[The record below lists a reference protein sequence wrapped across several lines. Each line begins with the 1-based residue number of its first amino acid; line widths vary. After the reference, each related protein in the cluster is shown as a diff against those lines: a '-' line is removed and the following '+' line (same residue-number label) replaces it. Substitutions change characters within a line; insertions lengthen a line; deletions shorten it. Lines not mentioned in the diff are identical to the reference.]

1 MADYNLSTLSPRSFE
16 QLIQALAAK
25 VLGPGIV
32 VFGDG
37 PDGGREATFERKVPY
52 PTHLDGWD
60 GYGVVQAK
68 FRQRSGNVYEDGLW
82 AVEQLRDEL
91 QKYTDPDT
99 NIRSPDFFIYA
110 TNVVLTPVKD
120 KGSKDKAFAVLKE
133 FKSQS
138 HLKDYAIWDYDQ
150 IRIFLDIYP
159 EVRTTYS
166 TFITPGDVLAAAFA
180 TLKPASVDMHTT
192 MTRFLEKELLSDEY
206 VNLEQAGHTVNEPI
220 PLATVFVDLPIQHEP
235 NMIRSHMLGEA
246 LEDLNDVGRPQ
257 LKEGFIRNV
266 LAASSERLDPASVGA
281 SPVPDRIEAGLAGAS
296 RGRFVLIGGPGQGK
310 TTLTQF
316 ICQIF
321 RAAVIARKPEHTW
334 SPPTKGALGTIQHHC
349 ESENI
354 SHKVVPR
361 FPFKLTLNDF
371 AKALAPSSESPI
383 YSVLG
388 YLSSQIK
395 RRTDAEV
402 SPADLR
408 QFLAVYPSVFI
419 FDGLDEV
426 PPSSNRDEVLR
437 AIREFWVDASSANA
451 DILSIAT
458 SRPQGY
464 NEDFSPLYYQHQHLA
479 ELSEQLGWH
488 YAQRLAAVRY
498 GADEDRKE
506 KVLGRLRRAFGDPS
520 TSRLMRTPLQVTIMT
535 ALVDRLG
542 QPPQA
547 RWNLFNSYYDVIY
560 DREMERDISASR
572 ILSEYEPDIRTIHNQ
587 VGLILQVDSERT
599 GRTDALLDRHR
610 FVSLVEARLRAEE
623 HPEEDRRTIAEQ
635 IVAAAS
641 ERLVFLVEM
650 EAERIGFEIRSLQE
664 FMAAESLVEDTYPD
678 IQARLEEIA
687 PIPFWRNVFL
697 FAAGKCFAQRQELR
711 ELVHST
717 CAALNEEDG
726 NEGEGLHLVGADLAI
741 ALLEEGSARRQPKYK
756 TLLGRLAIRA
766 LDKANPRLH
775 AQLANVYDSQMETIY
790 RDELGLRLT
799 GSDHVK
805 FLGAWNCL
813 LALVANDVD
822 WATDMA
828 NSYWPN
834 GVQDQVDILL
844 ADTDHTKNGWA
855 TEQVLRLIPRTPIG
869 TFVGVFQSEK
879 RRALLE
885 RQDVDPTLKAAIS
898 ILESPRHHGGPRVTV
913 LDTML
918 SYGPINRLTPGSAT
932 VLQTLNAISDWHPSW
947 LPYKWA
953 GRFLEAP
960 SKDML
965 ASTLK
970 AFAKVSFDEDHA
982 ANRTVWRTLPWPIVA
997 CLESCT
1003 DAKKLLELADGA
1015 KEGRL
1020 GDQDDW
1026 ITAETRWFDEGI
1038 VWEDVLSMADQRL
1051 PFDARIGTT
1060 GFPVTL
1066 SPLKV
1071 FNPMFIM
1078 DADRRTLEDVIPLF
1092 SNLPSG
1098 RSRQFV
1104 AEVINWLMF
1113 LYSFPARLEDFPTL
1127 RQTDVDTLE
1136 EIYRV
1141 LPAGQ
1146 PVPLH
1151 VLANLVSESPTA
1163 GAKLFLTVGRR
1174 HSSFDCHVGNS
1185 SLVDDGVEVLRRA
1198 YDVLN
1203 RDTAMLPVLGAV
1215 AERGQLGDLGLE
1227 IKKVEALDKPN
1238 EKLAGLLIKLCQQN
1252 VWLGGG
1258 KEDLISIAQDIGC
1271 SRGDAFNRIVNTLE
1285 NNRLLGDEATGF
1297 VIALKAL
1304 MPARDYRAQRRYVS
1318 LLEESLGRRTSRFR
1332 EVRVSERFGLPEGM
1346 IELLGS
1352 DG

>member
-1 MADYNLSTLSPRSFE
+1 MADYDLSRLSSRSFE
-16 QLIQALAAK
+16 QLIQALATK

-52 PTHLDGWD
+52 PMPSDGWD

-68 FRQRSGNVYEDGLW
+68 FRQRPGNVHKDGLW
-82 AVEQLRDEL
+82 AVEQLKDEL
-91 QKYTDPDT
+91 EKYTDPNT
-99 NIRSPDFFIYA
+99 NLRQPDYFIFA
-110 TNVVLTPVKD
+110 TNVVLTPVKE
-120 KGSKDKAFAVLKE
+120 KGSKDRALAALKD
-133 FKSQS
+133 FKSTS
-138 HLKDYAIWDYDQ
+138 ALKDYAIWDYDQ
-150 IRIFLDIYP
+150 IRVFLDIYP

-166 TFITPGDVLAAAFA
+166 TFITSGDVLAAAFS
-180 TLKPASVDMHTT
+180 TFSPTSLDMYNT
-192 MTRFLEKELLSDEY
+192 MTRFLEMELLSDEY

-220 PLATVFVDLPIQHEP
+220 PLATVFVDLPIQHDSNQP
-235 NMIRSHMLGEA
+235 RSHVVDDIGADRHDFGL
-246 LEDLNDVGRPQ
+246 PQ
-257 LKEGFIRNV
+257 AREGFIRSV

-281 SPVPDRIEAGLAGAS
+281 SLLSDRLDAGLGRKS

-321 RAAVIARKPEHTW
+321 RAAVIARKPKHTK
-334 SPPTKGALGTIQHHC
+334 SPPTKGALATIQHHC
-349 ESENI
+349 ETEDI
-354 SHKVVPR
+354 SHDVVPR
-361 FPFKLTLNDF
+361 FPFKLILNDF
-371 AKALAPSSESPI
+371 AKALAPNSESPI
-383 YSVLG
+383 HSVLG
-388 YLSSQIK
+388 YLSSQIRK
-395 RRTDAEV
+395 RTE
-402 SPADLR
+402 SEITPADLR
-408 QFLAVYPSVFI
+408 RFLANYPSVFI

-426 PPSSNRDEVLR
+426 PPSSNRDEVLS
-437 AIREFWVDASSANA
+437 AIRDFWVDASNANA

-464 NEDFSPLYYQHQHLA
+464 NEDFSPLYYKHQHLA

-488 YAQRLAAVRY
+488 FAQRLAAVRY

-560 DREMERDISASR
+560 DREMERDILASR

-623 HPEEDRRTIAEQ
+623 HSEEDQRIIAER
-635 IVAAAS
+635 IVEAAS

-664 FMAAESLVEDTYPD
+664 FMAAESLVEDAYRD

-697 FAAGKCFAQRQELR
+697 FAAGKCFAQRQDLR
-711 ELVHST
+711 DLVHST
-717 CAALNEEDG
+717 CAALNEDDG
-726 NEGEGLHLVGADLAI
+726 QEGVGLHLVGADLAI
-741 ALLEEGSARRQPKYK
+741 ALLEEGSARRQPKFK
-756 TLLGRLAIRA
+756 KLIGRLAIRA

-775 AQLANVYDSQMETIY
+775 AQLANVYDSHLETIY
-790 RDELGLRLT
+790 QDEIELRLT
-799 GSDHVK
+799 GSDHVRS
-805 FLGAWNCL
+805 LGAWNCL
-813 LALVANDVD
+813 LALVANDVG

-828 NSYWPN
+828 NNYWPN
-834 GVQDQVDILL
+834 VVQDQVDILL
-844 ADTDHTKNGWA
+844 ADTEHTKNGWA
-855 TEQVLRLIPRTPIG
+855 GEQLLRLIPRTPIG
-869 TFVGVFQSEK
+869 TFVGVFQSNDLSV
-879 RRALLE
+879 LLE
-885 RQDVDPTLKAAIS
+885 RQDMDPTLKAAIS
-898 ILESPRHHGGPRVTV
+898 ILQSPRHHGGPRVAV

-918 SYGPINRLTPGSAT
+918 SYGPINRLTPGSAPG
-932 VLQTLNAISDWHPSW
+932 LQTLNAISDWHPSW
-947 LPYKWA
+947 LPYKLA

-960 SKDML
+960 SKEML
-965 ASTLK
+965 ATALRS
-970 AFAKVSFDEDHA
+970 FAKVSYDEDHA
-982 ANRTVWRTLPWPIVA
+982 ANRMVWRTLPWPIVA

-1003 DAKKLLELADGA
+1003 DSTQLLELADQA
-1015 KEGRL
+1015 EEGRL

-1026 ITAETRWFDEGI
+1026 ITGENRWFDEGI
-1038 VWEDVLSMADQRL
+1038 VWADVLSMMDERL

-1066 SPLKV
+1066 SPLKAV
-1071 FNPMFIM
+1071 TPMFKM
-1078 DADRRTLEDVIPLF
+1078 GADKGTFEDVIPLF
-1092 SNLPSG
+1092 KDVSPG

-1104 AEVINWLMF
+1104 SEVINWLMF
-1113 LYSFPARLEDFPTL
+1113 LYSFQARLDDVPTL
-1127 RQTDVDTLE
+1127 PQMDVDTLE
-1136 EIYRV
+1136 EVYRV
-1141 LPAGQ
+1141 LPPGQ

-1163 GAKLFLTVGRR
+1163 GAKLFLTVGKR
-1174 HSSFDCHVGNS
+1174 HSSFDCHVGKAA
-1185 SLVDDGVEVLRRA
+1185 LVEDGVEALRRA

-1203 RDTAMLPVLGAV
+1203 GDTAMLPLLGAV
-1215 AERGQLGDLGLE
+1215 AEQGQLGDLGLE
-1227 IKKVEALDKPN
+1227 IKKVESLDRPN
-1238 EKLAGLLIKLCQQN
+1238 EKLAGLLVTLCQEN

-1258 KEDLISIAQDIGC
+1258 TEKLISIAQQTGC
-1271 SRGDAFNRIVNTLE
+1271 LPGDVFNRVVNTLE
-1285 NNRLLGDEATGF
+1285 NNRLLGDQATGF
-1297 VIALKAL
+1297 LFALKAL
-1304 MPARDYRAQRRYVS
+1304 IPAGDYRAQRRYVS
-1318 LLEESLGRRTSRFR
+1318 LLEESMGRRTSRFR
-1332 EVRVSERFGLPEGM
+1332 DCRVSERFGLPGGLV
-1346 IELLGS
+1346 ELLGS